1 MRRVDLHWLADRW
14 EENQAVLRQS
24 MGDAAADFFGARWVT
39 LRSVPISRFNHV
51 ACIRIPSEE
60 RQALIARLRE
70 YFLPRGITN
79 PALMVT
85 PATEP
90 ANLGEWLASQ
100 GWTWESVPVMAWQP
114 GPLPATRP
122 LQVTEAG
129 SDDLDRV
136 FHLVQ
141 RVFFPSASQL
151 YLEIGRRS
159 IWAAGQ
165 IGMRHFIGWDDGV
178 AVGAASLFNWG
189 GLCGI
194 YNMCTLPAYRSQGVA
209 SAILS
214 RLMGVAKAS
223 GSEGIALVPTPA
235 GRRLYER
242 FGFRE
247 AFRERYYTPSHTL

>member
-1 MRRVDLHWLADRW
+1 MRRVNLRWLADRW

-24 MGDAAADFFGARWVT
+24 MGDGVADYFGARWVSLQT
-39 LRSVPISRFNHV
+39 VPISRFNHV
-51 ACIRIPSEE
+51 ACIRIARADRE
-60 RQALIARLRE
+60 ALVTRLWE
-70 YFLPRGITN
+70 YFLPRGMTN

-90 ANLGEWLASQ
+90 ADLDEWLIAQ
-100 GWTWESVPVMAWQP
+100 GWTWESVPVMAWQS
-114 GPLPATRP
+114 GPLPASRP
-122 LQVTEAG
+122 ALVTEAG
-129 SDDLDRV
+129 PDDLDLV
-136 FHLVQ
+136 YHLVQ

-165 IGMRHFIGWDDGV
+165 IGMRHFIAQVDGV
-178 AVGAASLFNWG
+178 AAGAASLFCWG
-189 GLCGI
+189 GLAGI

-209 SAILS
+209 SALLT
-214 RLMGVAKAS
+214 RLIQEALAA

-247 AFRERYYTPSHTL
+247 LFRERYFTPSHTL

>member
-1 MRRVDLHWLADRW
+1 MRRVDVRWLADRW

-24 MGDAAADFFGARWVT
+24 MSDGVADFFGARWVM
-39 LRSVPISRFNHV
+39 LRSVPVSRFNHV

-60 RQALIARLRE
+60 RHALVAQLRDH
-70 YFLPRGITN
+70 FIPRGITN

-90 ANLGEWLASQ
+90 ADLGEWLAGQ
-100 GWTWESVPVMAWQP
+100 GWSSEAVPVMAWEP
-114 GPLPATRP
+114 GPLPPTP
-122 LQVTEAG
+122 LVEITEAG
-129 SDDLDRV
+129 PDDLDRV
-136 FHLVQ
+136 FQLVQ

-159 IWAAGQ
+159 IWSAGR
-165 IGMRHFIGWDDGV
+165 IGMRHFIGWVDGV
-178 AVGAASLFNWG
+178 PVGAASLFDWG
-189 GLCGI
+189 GLTGI

-209 SAILS
+209 SAILA
-214 RLMGVAKAS
+214 RLIRVAQAA
-223 GSEGIALVPTPA
+223 GSEAIALVPTPA

-247 AFRERYYTPSHTL
+247 LFRERYYTPSHTL

>member
-1 MRRVDLHWLADRW
+1 MKRVDLRWLADRW

-24 MGDAAADFFGARWVT
+24 MSDGQADYFGARWIS

-51 ACIRIPSEE
+51 ACIRIASEE
-60 RQALIARLRE
+60 RQALLAKLRQHFAGRE
-70 YFLPRGITN
+70 IPN

-90 ANLGEWLASQ
+90 ADLGEWLMRQ

-114 GPLPATRP
+114 GPLPLTPAIK
-122 LQVTEAG
+122 VTEAG
-129 SDDLDRV
+129 PDDLAQV

-141 RVFFPSASQL
+141 RVFFPSASPL

-159 IWAAGQ
+159 IWSAEQ
-165 IGMRHFIGWDDGV
+165 IGMRHFIGWVDGV
-178 AVGAASLFNWG
+178 AVGASSLFCWKG
-189 GLCGI
+189 MAGI
-194 YNMCTLPAYRSQGVA
+194 YNMCTLPAYRSQGIA
-209 SAILS
+209 SALLA
-214 RLMGVAKAS
+214 RLISVAQAA

-247 AFRERYYTPSHTL
+247 VFRERYYTPSHTL

>member
-1 MRRVDLHWLADRW
+1 MNLHWLADRW

-24 MGDAAADFFGARWVT
+24 MGDWVADYFGARWVS
-39 LRSVPISRFNHV
+39 LRTVPISRFNHV

-60 RQALIARLRE
+60 RQSLVTALWE
-70 YFLPRGITN
+70 QFLARGITN

-90 ANLGEWLASQ
+90 ADLGDWLAQQ

-114 GPLPATRP
+114 GPLPPTRP
-122 LQVTEAG
+122 ATVLEVG
-129 SDDLDRV
+129 PDDLDLV
-136 FHLVQ
+136 YHLVQ

-159 IWAAGQ
+159 IWSAGQ
-165 IGMRHFIGWDDGV
+165 IGMRHFIAQVDGV
-178 AVGAASLFNWG
+178 AAGAASLFCWR
-189 GLCGI
+189 GLAGI
-194 YNMCTLPAYRSQGVA
+194 YNMCTLPAYRSQGIA
-209 SAILS
+209 SALLG
-214 RLMGVAKAS
+214 RLIREAQAA